1 MHNFDK
7 ENVLQ
12 IAQAAQRGGASH
24 LDIAADPSLVQEVKR
39 VCGDVLV
46 CVSSI
51 FPHQLQKC
59 THQGADMEVLA
70 MAQETRALLPETPLS
85 VTIPHTLPVHEQAS
99 RLPILTSS
107 GISDVSA
114 PLALRM
120 GASGVG
126 AGSVLRGL
134 DPHTMVCAVRLLAE
148 SMGRQTDTSEVVY
161 GDDVDSGVSGVVG
174 GAGVRDEYVRQLER
188 VRRGEKVAV

>member
-59 THQGADMEVLA
+59 THQGADMVEIGNFDGFYKDGRTFSAKEVLA

-85 VTIPHTLPVHEQAS
+85 VTIPHTLPVHEQVA
-99 RLPILTSS
+99 
-107 GISDVSA
+107 
-114 PLALRM
+114 LA
-120 GASGVG
+120 
-126 AGSVLRGL
+126 
-134 DPHTMVCAVRLLAE
+134 
-148 SMGRQTDTSEVVY
+148 Q
-161 GDDVDSGVSGVVG
+161 
-174 GAGVRDEYVRQLER
+174 QLE
-188 VRRGEKVAV
+188 GIADILQTEGKHSALNPLTMG